1 MSTMESLFVEIFDRK
16 SRIERQL
23 HQQFES
29 YLESLACNAI
39 ADGRRPPP
47 WLFELA
53 TAATV
58 CLDPG
63 ECRQPSSSFWNTQR
77 KTCSATWEFIQG
89 TLPRDDSDFKSSIH
103 DFVIAP
109 TVEKQNKSL
118 QAAEEIHNAWSSDE
132 VRSTNVIAFES
143 ENDHVSQGT
152 EKAFSYVDVFENK
165 ASDSIVLHDGS
176 EEGEEPSDAVQCLY
190 GCDVIG
196 ISDSAGVKPICD
208 ETMTE
213 FKGSNID
220 LPYMVEDHIFCK
232 EDEIPSH
239 VKERSSTTPCVVEEF
254 LSVCPLDEVR
264 HNSLK
269 PFESQIGHTSCGS
282 VKLFSNVD
290 TSENKACKTLV
301 RYDVSEESMKP
312 YDVAQQLNRFDITGI
327 SDIAGVK
334 SICAENIRDIKGSSI
349 DHSYTVE
356 VDFSKGAGIPSLPKE
371 RASANPHAVVENLS
385 GCSRDKVRTSNL
397 IPCES
402 EIHQTSHGHS
412 YTVEVDFSKGAGI
425 PSLPKERASANPHA
439 VEEILSGCSRDK
451 VRTSKLIPC
460 ESEIHQTSHGVEKLF
475 SHVDTFERKC
485 SLSIGH
491 PVEYEVDKETY
502 DATQLSD
509 SCDVT
514 ISDIA
519 GVKPSCAE
527 TMLDFKGSNIDL
539 PFTLE
544 DNFVFKDA
552 GMLSLAKERAS
563 TTPHIVE
570 EILSACSKDQL
581 RVANLVPFD
590 SEINHTSQCGADA
603 FENKALE
610 SLGHHDGSEEGE
622 EPYDASYRFDGTSIA
637 ETVGAKSPRDQ
648 TKPDVEAFSFDLS
661 RKEDNI
667 VCEDADIP
675 SLAKERAFVLE
686 QLHQSM
692 ILLTP
697 SSKASKMNRLDII
710 SDGFNS
716 SPLSIFQNM
725 DLGISLEHNNPDIKH
740 FTASSSIML
749 MNMFCNNESKL
760 DGPAFESSHS
770 LSSSSVRCGSELQN
784 IPLTPPAIKFSH
796 GRLSGKKSSSSVKVS
811 SNTEHTCF
819 RIDENSPTTE
829 ENVDAVQLGYSTH
842 RTSRNIEVSTNSKPL
857 SDVTSLYKND
867 TCFLSNSKE
876 FVVRDSLE
884 SVNSDIAS
892 SLGFEYAGRESNIAN
907 KENPRYTNAIK
918 ELQKATRTV
927 NKMSKRP
934 RASCRSSDRIRNYQ
948 NIRKGCK
955 PSNILS
961 SISSLIPLI
970 QQKQQQ
976 ALPVQRKKD
985 IKVKALEAAEA
996 AKRLEEQMKIER
1008 EKRKEAVK
1016 LEREKLKQEN
1026 AKLLKLK
1033 QNKKDE
1039 ERRKKEDV
1047 AAKKRQRE
1055 EDEERKVKDKRRR
1068 VEETRTLQRERRD
1081 KLRCEKVEKD
1091 IQQNAMDE
1099 KQKGGKQGKNGGQKK
1114 LERGVNATES
1124 QMVEEMQYC
1133 TVQLANTETFLG
1145 GDKSQALEASDEHK
1159 SFEKGVGCSNVLR
1172 ETIEETVSATQTS
1185 LELQS
1190 YEMSPYQTSDDEDM
1204 EEDSRQKKYIPLWAR
1219 GERLGEIILINQQL
1233 DPKDIF
1239 SRKRSFNVSRV
1250 LTAGVLWRRPLK

>member
-1 MSTMESLFVEIFDRK
+1 
-16 SRIERQL
+16 
-23 HQQFES
+23 
-29 YLESLACNAI
+29 
-39 ADGRRPPP
+39 
-47 WLFELA
+47 
-53 TAATV
+53 
-58 CLDPG
+58 
-63 ECRQPSSSFWNTQR
+63 
-77 KTCSATWEFIQG
+77 
-89 TLPRDDSDFKSSIH
+89 DDSDFKSSIH

-109 TVEKQNKSL
+109 TVEKQNKSP

-132 VRSTNVIAFES
+132 VRSNNLIALES
-143 ENDHVSQGT
+143 EIDHVSQGT

-165 ASDSIVLHDGS
+165 ASDSVARHDGS

-190 GCDVIG
+190 GCDVVG
-196 ISDSAGVKPICD
+196 ISDSAGAKPSCD

-220 LPYMVEDHIFCK
+220 PPYMVEDHIFCK
-232 EDEIPSH
+232 EDEIPSLGVEDH
-239 VKERSSTTPCVVEEF
+239 IFCKEDEIPSLVKERPSTTPCVVEEF
-254 LSVCPLDEVR
+254 LSVCPVDEVR

-269 PFESQIGHTSCGS
+269 PFESQIGHTSCGA

-301 RYDVSEESMKP
+301 RYDVSEEGMKP
-312 YDVAQQLNRFDITGI
+312 YDDAQHLNRFDITGI
-327 SDIAGVK
+327 SDIACVK
-334 SICAENIRDIKGSSI
+334 SICAENIRDFNGSSI

-371 RASANPHAVVENLS
+371 RASA
-385 GCSRDKVRTSNL
+385 T
-397 IPCES
+397 
-402 EIHQTSHGHS
+402 
-412 YTVEVDFSKGAGI
+412 
-425 PSLPKERASANPHA
+425 PHA

-451 VRTSKLIPC
+451 VRTSNLIPC

-475 SHVDTFERKC
+475 SHVDTFERKS

-491 PVEYEVDKETY
+491 HDDYEVDNETY

-509 SCDVT
+509 GCDAI
-514 ISDIA
+514 ISEIA
-519 GVKPSCAE
+519 GVKPSCDE
-527 TMLDFKGSNIDL
+527 TMLYFKGSNIDL
-539 PFTLE
+539 PFTLV
-544 DNFVFKDA
+544 DTIVFKDA
-552 GMLSLAKERAS
+552 DMLSLAKERAS

-570 EILSACSKDQL
+570 EILSASSKDKL
-581 RVANLVPFD
+581 RVANLVSFD
-590 SEINHTSQCGADA
+590 SEIHHTSQCGADA
-603 FENKALE
+603 FENEALE

-622 EPYDASYRFDGTSIA
+622 EPYDASYRFDVTSIG
-637 ETVGAKSPRDQ
+637 ETVGANSPCD
-648 TKPDVEAFSFDLS
+648 TMAEIEGFSFDLS
-661 RKEDNI
+661 HEEDNI

-697 SSKASKMNRLDII
+697 RSKASMINGLDII

-716 SPLSIFQNM
+716 SPLGIFQNM
-725 DLGISLEHNNPDIKH
+725 DMGISLEHNNPDIKH

-749 MNMFCNNESKL
+749 MDGPAFENMFCNNESKL
-760 DGPAFESSHS
+760 DGPGFESSHS

-796 GRLSGKKSSSSVKVS
+796 GRLSGKRSSSSVKVS
-811 SNTEHTCF
+811 SNTEYTCF

-829 ENVDAVQLGYSTH
+829 ENVDVVQLGCSTH
-842 RTSRNIEVSTNSKPL
+842 GTSTNIEVSTNSKPL

-867 TCFLSNSKE
+867 TCFLSNLKE

-892 SLGFEYAGRESNIAN
+892 SLGFEYAGRESNMAN
-907 KENPRYTNAIK
+907 KENPLYSNAIK
-918 ELQKATRTV
+918 ELQKSTRTV
-927 NKMSKRP
+927 SKMSSLGFEYAGRESNMANKENPLYSNAIKELQKSTRTVRKMSKRP
-934 RASCRSSDRIRNYQ
+934 RVSCRSSDRIKNCQ

-970 QQKQQQ
+970 QQKKQQ
-976 ALPVQRKKD
+976 ALPLQRKKD

-996 AKRLEEQMKIER
+996 AKRLEDQMKIER

-1055 EDEERKVKDKRRR
+1055 AEERKVKDRKRQCI
-1068 VEETRTLQRERRD
+1068 EETRTLQREGRD
-1081 KLRCEKVEKD
+1081 KLHCEKAEKD
-1091 IQQNAMDE
+1091 IQQKAMDE

-1124 QMVEEMQYC
+1124 QMAEEMQYC
-1133 TVQLANTETFLG
+1133 TVQLANTETILG
-1145 GDKSQALEASDEHK
+1145 GDKSQALEASGEHK
-1159 SFEKGVGCSNVLR
+1159 SFEKGVGRSNVLR
-1172 ETIEETVSATQTS
+1172 EIIEETVSATQTS

-1219 GERLGEIILINQQL
+1219 GERLGEIILTNLQL

-1239 SRKRSFNVSRV
+1239 SRKRSFNVSQV
-1250 LTAGVLWRRPLK
+1250 LTSGVLCRLPLK